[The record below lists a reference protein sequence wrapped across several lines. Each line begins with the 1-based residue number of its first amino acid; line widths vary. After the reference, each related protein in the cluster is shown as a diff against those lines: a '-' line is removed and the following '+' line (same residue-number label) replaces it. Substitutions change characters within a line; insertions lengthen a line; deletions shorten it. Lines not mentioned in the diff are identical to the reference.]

1 MYRAAHQ
8 QLAACTGDCGWPRRI
23 PRGSAVEAQPAISID
38 KPTGIGAGAR
48 ARLAAAAA
56 GRGERPAGRWV
67 NRRWSYQLETAPL
80 YRKRHFSL
88 KRRSLSVVVGELL
101 EARRAAVE
109 HAEQRKSWQQ
119 NFETRPDSFYSGST
133 QRYRYCA
140 RELRC
145 AAGSLA
151 SGLSLLAHRSRL
163 LHSSRRLATAFACT
177 SSRSPCSTY
186 RCSCSDSRAALY
198 LPYCCSEQMCH
209 RAQQHESDAF
219 PRARASVAR
228 SGRPASPVPSS
239 SRCCPARLR
248 PALGLI
254 WEPDAAVA
262 AHYLCEHARREQ
274 IRECHPLQRVQ
285 QREQREQRGKEL
297 EATRRTAA
305 RAGDE

>member
-1 MYRAAHQ
+1 M
-8 QLAACTGDCGWPRRI
+8 
-23 PRGSAVEAQPAISID
+23 
-38 KPTGIGAGAR
+38 
-48 ARLAAAAA
+48 AAAAA

-67 NRRWSYQLETAPL
+67 NRRWSYRLETAPL

-163 LHSSRRLATAFACT
+163 LHSSRRLATAFART
-177 SSRSPCSTY
+177 SSRSPCAAAARAPTAGPLSTSPTAVAS
-186 RCSCSDSRAALY
+186 RCATARSSTRATRLSA
-198 LPYCCSEQMCH
+198 
-209 RAQQHESDAF
+209 RG
-219 PRARASVAR
+219 RASVAR
-228 SGRPASPVPSS
+228 RGRPASPVPSS

-285 QREQREQRGKEL
+285 QREQRGKEL